1 MTRSL
6 LSYSLILVSIMCL
19 AVKLPLS
26 GHATGASVSRV
37 GQTTSSES
45 SSTPRRSPL
54 VCTFSICGYD
64 PDRKEW
70 GVAVASKYL
79 AVGAVVPWC
88 EAEAGAVATQSYVNV
103 SYGPR
108 GLKMLAA
115 GKSAEEV
122 VAALTSA
129 DSGRER
135 RQVGIVDARG
145 ETANFTG
152 KECNPW
158 AGAKSGKHYT
168 CQGNLLT
175 GPEVVEEMAKA
186 FEASKG
192 PLAWRLI
199 AALEAGEKA
208 GGDKR
213 GRQSASIL
221 VVRERG
227 GPGGLNDRSIDFRVD
242 DHKEPIPELARILQ
256 LRLKRPAE

>member
-1 MTRSL
+1 
-6 LSYSLILVSIMCL
+6 
-19 AVKLPLS
+19 
-26 GHATGASVSRV
+26 
-37 GQTTSSES
+37 
-45 SSTPRRSPL
+45 
-54 VCTFSICGYD
+54 
-64 PDRKEW
+64 
-70 GVAVASKYL
+70 
-79 AVGAVVPWC
+79 
-88 EAEAGAVATQSYVNV
+88 
-103 SYGPR
+103 
-108 GLKMLAA
+108 
-115 GKSAEEV
+115 
-122 VAALTSA
+122 
-129 DSGRER
+129 
-135 RQVGIVDARG
+135 VGIVDARG

-175 GPEVVEEMAKA
+175 GPEVVEEMARA

-192 PLAWRLI
+192 PLAWRLM